1 MKISCT
7 ALLTLLLVSA
17 ACSPA
22 VDAQRAVTSTTDT
35 LNFPAPDRPVSSIVA
50 PRWTGEDLRDRFGE
64 AAKVIALAGARD
76 GMTVVDI
83 GAGDG
88 YYVVRLS
95 AIVGRNGKV
104 IGEDIMPTY
113 LDLLRARVKT
123 EKLQNVEVVQGTPDD
138 PMLPARS
145 IDAAFMIHMYHEI
158 SRPYELLWHL
168 SAAMKPSATLAILDQ
183 DGPTDRHGTP
193 PMLLRCELGVLGYEQ
208 TTKTILD
215 DGAYV
220 VLFRAPNEPVAP
232 STVRERLAKG
242 ACKQRNQLSSA
253 DRTTTAV
260 P

>member
-7 ALLTLLLVSA
+7 ALLSLLLVSA

-50 PRWTGEDLRDRFGE
+50 PRWTGEDLRDRLGE
-64 AAKVIALAGARD
+64 AAKVIAFAGVRA

-88 YYVVRLS
+88 YYVARLS
-95 AIVGRNGKV
+95 PIVGAKGKV

-113 LDLLRARVKT
+113 LDLLRDRLKADN
-123 EKLQNVEVVQGTPDD
+123 LQNAEAVLGTPAD
-138 PMLPARS
+138 PMLAPRS

-158 SRPYELLWHL
+158 TRPYELLWNL
-168 SAAMKPSATLAILDQ
+168 SRALKPGASVAILDQ

-193 PMLLRCELGVLGYEQ
+193 PALLRCELSVLGYEQ
-208 TTKTILD
+208 TQKTTLD

-232 STVRERLAKG
+232 SKVRERLAKR
-242 ACKQRNQLSSA
+242 ACRQVN
-253 DRTTTAV
+253 
-260 P
+260 